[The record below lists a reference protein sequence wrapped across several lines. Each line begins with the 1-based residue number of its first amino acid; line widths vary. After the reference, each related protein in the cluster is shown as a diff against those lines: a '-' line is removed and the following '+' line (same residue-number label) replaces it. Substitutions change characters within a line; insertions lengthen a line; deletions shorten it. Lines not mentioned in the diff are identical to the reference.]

1 MANAINKKN
10 RADNNKNEQEE
21 PEFNPKVEKIYK
33 TTLRV
38 MSIIIGIAIGAI
50 LIFPLF
56 EIHILDIITQHLFRA
71 GLLSLVLVIFIEIFA
86 NKVKTLLSKTI
97 KV

>member
-1 MANAINKKN
+1 MADSINEKKKS
-10 RADNNKNEQEE
+10 DNNKNEQEE

-38 MSIIIGIAIGAI
+38 MSLIIGIAIGAI

-56 EIHILDIITQHLFRA
+56 EIRILDIITQHLFRA
-71 GLLSLVLVIFIEIFA
+71 GLLSLILVIFIEIFA